1 MSDAS
6 GPKVTPAAR
15 VAARALSAGK
25 PDHVDDDTDLSSNAP
40 AAAALMGDSAPAA
53 TTTTQMADSE
63 RKRPVFDVQDPP
75 ELDDEGMTPEA
86 RKPRGRPR
94 KMATGGGVE
103 PTVVAPVPQRVPQH
117 AVPRQFE
124 QPPAAPSQEMAGQT
138 TLLRSADGDS
148 TWWGD
153 SDVYTNKEIVVLY
166 VAGMAAGAA
175 LCWLAY
181 NMAGMAKG
189 AMPKGV

>member
-40 AAAALMGDSAPAA
+40 AAAALMGDAPPAA

-94 KMATGGGVE
+94 KMATGGGGGE
-103 PTVVAPVPQRVPQH
+103 PTIVAPVPQH

-124 QPPAAPSQEMAGQT
+124 ATRVPPAPPSQEMAGQT